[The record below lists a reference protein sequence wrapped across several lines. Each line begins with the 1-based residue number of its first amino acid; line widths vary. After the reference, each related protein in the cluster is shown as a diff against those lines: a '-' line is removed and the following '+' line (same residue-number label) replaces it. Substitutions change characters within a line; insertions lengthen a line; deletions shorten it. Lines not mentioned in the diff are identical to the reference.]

1 MNTIMKII
9 RKISVGR
16 DYPNGSIHYQVGK
29 EINLLGQ
36 MYTIS
41 SIMLEHVEGDKLGY
55 NIYIESQEVGTMLWK
70 TIIDMPI
77 HIENDITFM

>member
-1 MNTIMKII
+1 MKII

-29 EINLLGQ
+29 VINLLGVE
-36 MYTIS
+36 YKIS
-41 SIMLEHVEGDKLGY
+41 NILLEKVEGDKMGY
-55 NIYIESQEVGTMLWK
+55 NIYIENKDAGSLLWK

-77 HIENDITFM
+77 HIENDITFA

>member
-1 MNTIMKII
+1 MKII

-29 EINLLGQ
+29 KINLLGIE
-36 MYTIS
+36 YIIS
-41 SIMLEHVEGDKLGY
+41 LIALEVVEGDKLGY
-55 NIYIESQEVGTMLWK
+55 NIYIESEIDGTILWK

-77 HIENDITFM
+77 HIENDITFA

>member
-1 MNTIMKII
+1 MKVI

-29 EINLLGQ
+29 QINLLGED
-36 MYTIS
+36 YTIS
-41 SIMLEHVEGDKLGY
+41 EIFLEEVEGSKMGY
-55 NIYIESQEVGTMLWK
+55 NIYIESNSTGTVLWK

-77 HIENDITFM
+77 HIENDVTFS

>member
-1 MNTIMKII
+1 MKII

-29 EINLLGQ
+29 RMNLLGTE
-36 MYTIS
+36 YIIS
-41 SIMLEHVEGDKLGY
+41 LIALEKVEGDKVGY
-55 NIYIESQEVGTMLWK
+55 NIYIENNIEGTILWK

-77 HIENDITFM
+77 HIENDITFS

>member
-1 MNTIMKII
+1 MKII

-29 EINLLGQ
+29 SINLLGEL
-36 MYTIS
+36 YIIS
-41 SIMLEHVEGDKLGY
+41 QILLEKVEGDKLGY
-55 NIYIESQEVGTMLWK
+55 NIYIEGGDGSILWK

-77 HIENDITFM
+77 HIENDITFA